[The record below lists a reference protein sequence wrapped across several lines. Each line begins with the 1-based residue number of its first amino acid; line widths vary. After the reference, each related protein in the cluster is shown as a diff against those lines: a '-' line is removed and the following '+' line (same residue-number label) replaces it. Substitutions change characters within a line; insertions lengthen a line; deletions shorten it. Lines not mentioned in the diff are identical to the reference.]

1 MIEGIKNIVELF
13 LDKSK
18 HWTLRAG
25 VFISVIGVLFILDFT
40 LDLSYNYY
48 VSRKLEN
55 LEKIQIL
62 KKDYS
67 ADAVKLKKILFL
79 EDKIINKKHYSEF
92 IFPDL
97 SFTDFAFSSLKKST
111 VSKTTDQK
119 PTKIVTPKIKTNK
132 PNIRSYFLML
142 LSSNFLF
149 LIVYIIFI
157 FSPFFDKEL
166 KSLKSLSSWFASL
179 IIFTCVIFITTGLS
193 FKIPLINNEPF
204 YNYGLNF
211 ILHILLIA
219 CIIKIFGKDGKL
231 TLY

>member
-48 VSRKLEN
+48 VSRKIEN

-67 ADAVKLKKILFL
+67 AEALKLKKIQFL
-79 EDKIINKKHYSEF
+79 EEKIMSKKHYSEF
-92 IFPDL
+92 IFPDF
-97 SFTDFAFSSLKKST
+97 SFPDFPFSSLKNST
-111 VSKTTDQK
+111 IAKTKDQN

-132 PNIRSYFLML
+132 PNIRSYFWML
-142 LSSNFLF
+142 LSSNYFFVIVFVVMIFLP
-149 LIVYIIFI
+149 LTG
-157 FSPFFDKEL
+157 KEQRTL
-166 KSLKSLSSWFASL
+166 KSISGWFAGLVVFSL
-179 IIFTCVIFITTGLS
+179 IIIFVTWIS
-193 FKIPLINNEPF
+193 FRIPLINNEPI
-204 YNYGLNF
+204 YNYILNF
-211 ILHILLIA
+211 IIHTIFIVLIA
-219 CIIKIFGKDGKL
+219 KNNNNK
-231 TLY
+231 

>member
-67 ADAVKLKKILFL
+67 TDDLKLKKILFL
-79 EDKIINKKHYSEF
+79 EEKIMSKKHYSEF

-97 SFTDFAFSSLKKST
+97 SFPDFSFSSLKNST
-111 VSKTTDQK
+111 IAKTTDQN
-119 PTKIVTPKIKTNK
+119 PTKIVIPKTKTNN
-132 PNIRSYFLML
+132 PNIRSYFWML
-142 LSSNFLF
+142 ISSNYLFVIVFVIMIFLP
-149 LIVYIIFI
+149 LTG
-157 FSPFFDKEL
+157 KEQRTL
-166 KSLKSLSSWFASL
+166 KSISGWFAGLVVFSL
-179 IIFTCVIFITTGLS
+179 IIIFVTWIS
-193 FKIPLINNEPF
+193 FRIPLINNEPI
-204 YNYGLNF
+204 YNYILNF
-211 ILHILLIA
+211 IIHTLFIVLIA
-219 CIIKIFGKDGKL
+219 KNNNNK
-231 TLY
+231 

>member
-25 VFISVIGVLFILDFT
+25 VFISIIGVLFILDFT

-67 ADAVKLKKILFL
+67 ADALKLKKIVFL
-79 EDKIINKKHYSEF
+79 EDKILNKKHYSEF

-97 SFTDFAFSSLKKST
+97 SFPDFSFSSLKNST
-111 VSKTTDQK
+111 TANTKDQN
-119 PTKIVTPKIKTNK
+119 PTKIVRPKIKTNK
-132 PNIRSYFLML
+132 PNIRSYFWML
-142 LSSNFLF
+142 LSSNYIFVIVFVVMIFLP
-149 LIVYIIFI
+149 LYG
-157 FSPFFDKEL
+157 KEQRTL
-166 KSLKSLSSWFASL
+166 KSISGWFAGLISFSL
-179 IIFTCVIFITTGLS
+179 IIILVTWIS
-193 FKIPLINNEPF
+193 FRIPLIYNEPI
-204 YNYGLNF
+204 YNYILNF
-211 ILHILLIA
+211 SIHTFFIILIA
-219 CIIKIFGKDGKL
+219 KL
-231 TLY
+231 NKTV

>member
-67 ADAVKLKKILFL
+67 ADTLKLKKILFL
-79 EDKIINKKHYSEF
+79 EEKIISKKHYSEF
-92 IFPDL
+92 VFPDL
-97 SFTDFAFSSLKKST
+97 SFSSFKNST
-111 VSKTTDQK
+111 IAKTTNQN

-132 PNIRSYFLML
+132 PNIRSYFWML
-142 LSSNFLF
+142 LSSNYIFVIVFVVMIFLPLTGKEQRTLKSISGWF
-149 LIVYIIFI
+149 AGLFVFSLNIIFVTWI
-157 FSPFFDKEL
+157 
-166 KSLKSLSSWFASL
+166 
-179 IIFTCVIFITTGLS
+179 S
-193 FKIPLINNEPF
+193 FRIPLIYNEPF
-204 YNYGLNF
+204 YNYILNF
-211 ILHILLIA
+211 IIHTIFIVLIA
-219 CIIKIFGKDGKL
+219 KNNSNK
-231 TLY
+231 

>member
-62 KKDYS
+62 KKEYS
-67 ADAVKLKKILFL
+67 ADALKLKKIVFL
-79 EDKIINKKHYSEF
+79 EEKIMNKKHYSEF

-97 SFTDFAFSSLKKST
+97 SFPNFSFSSLKNST
-111 VSKTTDQK
+111 IEKTTDQN

-132 PNIRSYFLML
+132 PNIRSYFWML
-142 LSSNFLF
+142 LSSNYLFVIVFAVMIFLP
-149 LIVYIIFI
+149 LTG
-157 FSPFFDKEL
+157 KEQRTL
-166 KSLKSLSSWFASL
+166 KSISGWFAGLVVFSL
-179 IIFTCVIFITTGLS
+179 IIIFVTWIS
-193 FKIPLINNEPF
+193 FRIPLIWNNPI
-204 YNYGLNF
+204 YNYILNF
-211 ILHILLIA
+211 IIHTIIIVAIA
-219 CIIKIFGKDGKL
+219 KNNK
-231 TLY
+231 TV

>member
-67 ADAVKLKKILFL
+67 TDALKINKILVL
-79 EDKIINKKHYSEF
+79 EEKIMNKKHYTEF

-97 SFTDFAFSSLKKST
+97 SFPDFSFISLKNST
-111 VSKTTDQK
+111 ITKTTDEN
-119 PTKIVTPKIKTNK
+119 PTKIVIPKTKTTK
-132 PNIRSYFLML
+132 PNIRSYFYML
-142 LSSNFLF
+142 ISSNYLFVVVFVVMIFLP
-149 LIVYIIFI
+149 LTG
-157 FSPFFDKEL
+157 KEQRTL
-166 KSLKSLSSWFASL
+166 KSISGWFAGLVVFSL
-179 IIFTCVIFITTGLS
+179 IIIFVTWIS
-193 FKIPLINNEPF
+193 FRIPLINNEPI
-204 YNYGLNF
+204 YNYILNF
-211 ILHILLIA
+211 MIHTIFIVLIA
-219 CIIKIFGKDGKL
+219 KNNNNK
-231 TLY
+231 

>member
-18 HWTLRAG
+18 HWTLRAC

-67 ADAVKLKKILFL
+67 TDDLKLKKILFL
-79 EDKIINKKHYSEF
+79 EEKIMSKKHYSEF

-97 SFTDFAFSSLKKST
+97 SFPDFSFSSLKNST
-111 VSKTTDQK
+111 IAKTTDQN
-119 PTKIVTPKIKTNK
+119 PTKIVIPKTKTNN
-132 PNIRSYFLML
+132 PNIRSYFWML
-142 LSSNFLF
+142 ISSNYLFVIVFVIMIFLP
-149 LIVYIIFI
+149 LTG
-157 FSPFFDKEL
+157 KEQRTL
-166 KSLKSLSSWFASL
+166 KSISGWFAGLVVFSL
-179 IIFTCVIFITTGLS
+179 IIIFVTWIS
-193 FKIPLINNEPF
+193 FRIPLINNEPI
-204 YNYGLNF
+204 YNYILNF
-211 ILHILLIA
+211 IIHTLFIVLIA
-219 CIIKIFGKDGKL
+219 KNNNNK
-231 TLY
+231 

>member
-48 VSRKLEN
+48 VSRKIEN

-67 ADAVKLKKILFL
+67 AEALKLKKIQFL
-79 EDKIINKKHYSEF
+79 EEKIMSKKHYSEF
-92 IFPDL
+92 IFPDF
-97 SFTDFAFSSLKKST
+97 SFPDFPFSSLKNST
-111 VSKTTDQK
+111 IAKTKDQN

-132 PNIRSYFLML
+132 PNIRSYFWML
-142 LSSNFLF
+142 LSSNYFFVIVFVVMIFLPLTGKEQRTLKSISGWF
-149 LIVYIIFI
+149 AGLVVFSFIIIFVTWI
-157 FSPFFDKEL
+157 
-166 KSLKSLSSWFASL
+166 
-179 IIFTCVIFITTGLS
+179 S
-193 FKIPLINNEPF
+193 FRIPLINNEPI
-204 YNYGLNF
+204 YNYILNF
-211 ILHILLIA
+211 IIHTIFIVLIA
-219 CIIKIFGKDGKL
+219 KNNNNK
-231 TLY
+231 

>member
-67 ADAVKLKKILFL
+67 TDDLKLKKILFL
-79 EDKIINKKHYSEF
+79 EEKIMSKKHYSEF

-97 SFTDFAFSSLKKST
+97 SFPDFSFSSLKNST
-111 VSKTTDQK
+111 IAKTTDQN
-119 PTKIVTPKIKTNK
+119 PTKIVIPKTKTNNPK
-132 PNIRSYFLML
+132 IRSYFWML
-142 LSSNFLF
+142 ISSNYLFVIVFVIMIFLP
-149 LIVYIIFI
+149 LTG
-157 FSPFFDKEL
+157 KEQRTL
-166 KSLKSLSSWFASL
+166 KSISGWFAGLVVFSL
-179 IIFTCVIFITTGLS
+179 IIIFVTWIS
-193 FKIPLINNEPF
+193 FRIPLINNEPI
-204 YNYGLNF
+204 YNYILNF
-211 ILHILLIA
+211 IIHTLFIVLIA
-219 CIIKIFGKDGKL
+219 KNNNNK
-231 TLY
+231 

>member
-67 ADAVKLKKILFL
+67 TDDLKLKKILFL
-79 EDKIINKKHYSEF
+79 EEKIMSKKHYSEF

-97 SFTDFAFSSLKKST
+97 SFPDFSFSSLKNST
-111 VSKTTDQK
+111 IAKTTDQN
-119 PTKIVTPKIKTNK
+119 PTKIVIPKTKTNN
-132 PNIRSYFLML
+132 PSIRSYFWML
-142 LSSNFLF
+142 ISSNYLFVIVFVIMIFLP
-149 LIVYIIFI
+149 LTG
-157 FSPFFDKEL
+157 KEQRTL
-166 KSLKSLSSWFASL
+166 KSISGWFAGLVVFSL
-179 IIFTCVIFITTGLS
+179 IIIFVTWIS
-193 FKIPLINNEPF
+193 FRIPLINNEPI
-204 YNYGLNF
+204 YNYILNF
-211 ILHILLIA
+211 IIHTLFIVLIA
-219 CIIKIFGKDGKL
+219 KNNNNK
-231 TLY
+231 

>member
-67 ADAVKLKKILFL
+67 TDDLKLKKILFL
-79 EDKIINKKHYSEF
+79 EEKIMSKKHYSEF

-97 SFTDFAFSSLKKST
+97 SFPDFSFSSLKNST
-111 VSKTTDQK
+111 IAKTTDQN
-119 PTKIVTPKIKTNK
+119 PTKIVIPKTKTNN
-132 PNIRSYFLML
+132 PNIRSYFWML
-142 LSSNFLF
+142 ISSNYLFVIVFVIMIFLP
-149 LIVYIIFI
+149 LTG
-157 FSPFFDKEL
+157 KEQRTV
-166 KSLKSLSSWFASL
+166 KSISGWFAGLVVFSL
-179 IIFTCVIFITTGLS
+179 IIIFVTWIS
-193 FKIPLINNEPF
+193 FRIPLINNEPI
-204 YNYGLNF
+204 YNYILNF
-211 ILHILLIA
+211 IIHTLFIVLIA
-219 CIIKIFGKDGKL
+219 KNNNNK
-231 TLY
+231 

>member
-67 ADAVKLKKILFL
+67 TDDLKLKKILFL
-79 EDKIINKKHYSEF
+79 EEKIMSKKHYSEF

-97 SFTDFAFSSLKKST
+97 SFPDFSFSSLKNST
-111 VSKTTDQK
+111 IAKTTDQN
-119 PTKIVTPKIKTNK
+119 PTKIVIPKTKTNN
-132 PNIRSYFLML
+132 PNIRSYFWML
-142 LSSNFLF
+142 ISSNYLF
-149 LIVYIIFI
+149 VIVFVIMIFR
-157 FSPFFDKEL
+157 PLTGKEQRTL
-166 KSLKSLSSWFASL
+166 KSISGWFAGLVVFSL
-179 IIFTCVIFITTGLS
+179 IIIFVTWIS
-193 FKIPLINNEPF
+193 FRIPLINNEPI
-204 YNYGLNF
+204 YNYILNF
-211 ILHILLIA
+211 IIHTLFIVLIA
-219 CIIKIFGKDGKL
+219 KNNNNK
-231 TLY
+231 

>member
-1 MIEGIKNIVELF
+1 MIGEIKNIIELF

-67 ADAVKLKKILFL
+67 NDVLKLKKITSL
-79 EDKIINKKHYSEF
+79 EEKIIDEKHYSEF

-97 SFTDFAFSSLKKST
+97 SFPDFSFSSLKNST
-111 VSKTTDQK
+111 IAKTIDQKTTK
-119 PTKIVTPKIKTNK
+119 TVIPKINTNTK
-132 PNIRSYFLML
+132 NIRSYFWML
-142 LSSNFLF
+142 FSSNYLFVIVFAVMIFLP
-149 LIVYIIFI
+149 LTG
-157 FSPFFDKEL
+157 KEQRTL
-166 KSLKSLSSWFASL
+166 KTISGWFAGLVLFSL
-179 IIFTCVIFITTGLS
+179 IIIFVTWIS
-193 FKIPLINNEPF
+193 FRIPLILNNPI
-204 YNYGLNF
+204 YNYVLNF
-211 ILHILLIA
+211 IIHTLFIILIA
-219 CIIKIFGKDGKL
+219 KNNKTK
-231 TLY
+231 

>member
-67 ADAVKLKKILFL
+67 ADALKLRKILFL
-79 EDKIINKKHYSEF
+79 EEKIMSKKHYSEF
-92 IFPDL
+92 IFPDF
-97 SFTDFAFSSLKKST
+97 SFSSLKNST
-111 VSKTTDQK
+111 IAKTTDQN

-132 PNIRSYFLML
+132 PNIRSYFWML
-142 LSSNFLF
+142 LSSNYLFVIVFVVMIFLP
-149 LIVYIIFI
+149 LTG
-157 FSPFFDKEL
+157 KEQRTL
-166 KSLKSLSSWFASL
+166 KSISGWFAGLVVFSL
-179 IIFTCVIFITTGLS
+179 IIIFVTWIS
-193 FKIPLINNEPF
+193 FRIPLINNEPI
-204 YNYGLNF
+204 YNYILNF
-211 ILHILLIA
+211 IIHTIFIVLIA
-219 CIIKIFGKDGKL
+219 KNNNNK
-231 TLY
+231 